1 MEPAAIDAPAR
12 RVSHG
17 FRLTGGSGLRR
28 LPQTEPVAMSNPSEI
43 STPSETSPHRP
54 PSLGT
59 HLIPLR
65 RNWRWLMAAGIALIV
80 LGVLG
85 LGAVALLSVASAIW
99 FGAMIFVG
107 GIIVL
112 TDAFR
117 HQGWKSRLLHVLIG
131 VLYVAVGVMTFVN
144 PLLATA
150 SLTLLAGAALV
161 ATGVLRLIVAFQNRE
176 LPYWTWVAL
185 SGLLSLIL
193 GGMILMQWPA
203 SSLWVLGTFLAI
215 ELIFQ
220 GWAAIA
226 LARAIRSTFDGVI
239 TKRA

>member
-1 MEPAAIDAPAR
+1 M
-12 RVSHG
+12 
-17 FRLTGGSGLRR
+17 
-28 LPQTEPVAMSNPSEI
+28 
-43 STPSETSPHRP
+43 STPSETSAHQPA
-54 PSLGT
+54 SLGT
-59 HLIPLR
+59 HLVPLR
-65 RNWRWLMAAGIALIV
+65 RNWGWLMAEGIVLII

-85 LGAVALLSVASAIW
+85 LGAVALLSLASAIW

-107 GIIVL
+107 GVVVL
-112 TDAFR
+112 IDAFR
-117 HQGWKSRLLHVLIG
+117 HQGWRSRLWHILIG
-131 VLYVAVGVMTFVN
+131 ALYLAVGVMTFVN

-150 SLTLLAGAALV
+150 SLTLLVGAALV
-161 ATGVLRLIVAFQNRE
+161 ATGVLRLIVAFQNRQ

-185 SGLLSLIL
+185 SGVLSLLL
-193 GGMILMQWPA
+193 GGMILMQWPG

-239 TKRA
+239 TKRN

>member
-1 MEPAAIDAPAR
+1 M
-12 RVSHG
+12 
-17 FRLTGGSGLRR
+17 
-28 LPQTEPVAMSNPSEI
+28 
-43 STPSETSPHRP
+43 STPSETSAHQPA
-54 PSLGT
+54 SLGT
-59 HLIPLR
+59 HLVPLR
-65 RNWRWLMAAGIALIV
+65 RNWGWLMAEGIVLII

-85 LGAVALLSVASAIW
+85 LGAVALLSLASAIW

-107 GIIVL
+107 GVVVL
-112 TDAFR
+112 IDAFR
-117 HQGWKSRLLHVLIG
+117 HQGWRSRLWHILIG
-131 VLYVAVGVMTFVN
+131 ALYLAVGVMTFVN

-150 SLTLLAGAALV
+150 SLTLLVGAALV
-161 ATGVLRLIVAFQNRE
+161 ATGVLRLIVALQNRQ

-185 SGLLSLIL
+185 SGVLSLLL
-193 GGMILMQWPA
+193 GGMILMQWPG

-239 TKRA
+239 TKRN

>member
-1 MEPAAIDAPAR
+1 M
-12 RVSHG
+12 
-17 FRLTGGSGLRR
+17 
-28 LPQTEPVAMSNPSEI
+28 
-43 STPSETSPHRP
+43 STPSETSAP

-65 RNWRWLMAAGIALIV
+65 RNWGWLMAAGIALVI

-85 LGAVALLSVASAIW
+85 LGAVTLLSIASAIW

-112 TDAFR
+112 IDAFR
-117 HQGWKSRLLHVLIG
+117 QQGWKSRLLHLLIG
-131 VLYVAVGVMTFVN
+131 VLYVAVGVLTFMN
-144 PLLATA
+144 PLVATA

-161 ATGVLRLIVAFQNRE
+161 ATGVLRLIVAFQNRQ
-176 LPYWTWVAL
+176 LPSWGWIAF
-185 SGLLSLIL
+185 SGVLSLLL
-193 GGMILMQWPA
+193 GGLILMRWPE
-203 SSLWVLGTFLAI
+203 SSLWVLGTFFAM

-220 GWAAIA
+220 GWAEIA

-239 TKRA
+239 TRKA

>member
-1 MEPAAIDAPAR
+1 M
-12 RVSHG
+12 
-17 FRLTGGSGLRR
+17 
-28 LPQTEPVAMSNPSEI
+28 
-43 STPSETSPHRP
+43 STPSGVSNP

-65 RNWRWLMAAGIALIV
+65 RNWGWLLAEGIVLII

-85 LGAVALLSVASAIW
+85 LGAVALLSLASAIW
-99 FGAMIFVG
+99 FGAMVFVG
-107 GIIVL
+107 GIVVL
-112 TDAFR
+112 IDAFR
-117 HQGWKSRLLHVLIG
+117 HQGWKSRLWHILIG

-144 PLLATA
+144 PLVATA

-161 ATGVLRLIVAFQNRE
+161 ATGVLRLVMAFQNRE
-176 LPYWTWVAL
+176 LPYWGWVAF
-185 SGLLSLIL
+185 SGVLSLLL
-193 GGMILMQWPA
+193 GGMILAQWPA

-226 LARAIRSTFDGVI
+226 LARAIRSTFDGV
-239 TKRA
+239 RSRS

>member
-1 MEPAAIDAPAR
+1 M
-12 RVSHG
+12 
-17 FRLTGGSGLRR
+17 
-28 LPQTEPVAMSNPSEI
+28 
-43 STPSETSPHRP
+43 STPSQVSSP

-65 RNWRWLMAAGIALIV
+65 RNWGWLMAAGIALVI

-107 GIIVL
+107 GIVVL
-112 TDAFR
+112 IDAFR
-117 HQGWKSRLLHVLIG
+117 HQAWKSRLLHILIG
-131 VLYVAVGVMTFVN
+131 VLYVAVGVVTFVN
-144 PLLATA
+144 PLVATA

-161 ATGVLRLIVAFQNRE
+161 ATGVLRLVVAFQNRQ
-176 LPYWTWVAL
+176 LPHWGWIAFSGAL
-185 SGLLSLIL
+185 SLLL
-193 GGMILMQWPA
+193 GGKILAQWPG
-203 SSLWVLGTFLAI
+203 SSLWVLGTFFAI

-226 LARAIRSTFDGVI
+226 LARAIRSTFDGVSPR
-239 TKRA
+239 KP

>member
-1 MEPAAIDAPAR
+1 M
-12 RVSHG
+12 
-17 FRLTGGSGLRR
+17 
-28 LPQTEPVAMSNPSEI
+28 
-43 STPSETSPHRP
+43 STPSEVSKP

-65 RNWRWLMAAGIALIV
+65 RSWGWLMAEGIILII
-80 LGVLG
+80 LGVFG
-85 LGAVALLSVASAIW
+85 LGAVALLSLASAIW

-112 TDAFR
+112 IDAFR
-117 HQGWKSRLLHVLIG
+117 HQGWKSRLWHILIG

-144 PLLATA
+144 PLVTTA

-161 ATGVLRLIVAFQNRE
+161 ATGVLRLVMAFQNRE
-176 LPYWTWVAL
+176 LPYWGWVAF
-185 SGLLSLIL
+185 SGALSLLL
-193 GGMILMQWPA
+193 GGMILAQWPA

-226 LARAIRSTFDGVI
+226 LARAIRSTFDGVSPR
-239 TKRA
+239 K

>member
-1 MEPAAIDAPAR
+1 M
-12 RVSHG
+12 
-17 FRLTGGSGLRR
+17 
-28 LPQTEPVAMSNPSEI
+28 
-43 STPSETSPHRP
+43 STPSETSAHQPA
-54 PSLGT
+54 SLGT

-65 RNWRWLMAAGIALIV
+65 RSWGWLMAEGIVLII

-85 LGAVALLSVASAIW
+85 LGAVAVLSLASAIW

-107 GIIVL
+107 GIVVL
-112 TDAFR
+112 VDAFR
-117 HQGWKSRLLHVLIG
+117 HQGWRSRLWHILIG

-144 PLLATA
+144 PLVATA
-150 SLTLLAGAALV
+150 SLTLLVGAALV
-161 ATGVLRLIVAFQNRE
+161 ATGVLRLIVAFQNRQ

-185 SGLLSLIL
+185 SGLLSLVL
-193 GGMILMQWPA
+193 GGMILMQWPG

-239 TKRA
+239 RKN

>member
-1 MEPAAIDAPAR
+1 M
-12 RVSHG
+12 
-17 FRLTGGSGLRR
+17 
-28 LPQTEPVAMSNPSEI
+28 
-43 STPSETSPHRP
+43 STPSEASNP

-65 RNWRWLMAAGIALIV
+65 RNWGWLLAEGIVLVI

-85 LGAVALLSVASAIW
+85 LGAVALLSLASAIW

-107 GIIVL
+107 GIVVL
-112 TDAFR
+112 IDAFR
-117 HQGWKSRLLHVLIG
+117 HQGWKSRLWHILIG

-144 PLLATA
+144 PLVATA

-161 ATGVLRLIVAFQNRE
+161 ATGVLRLVMAFQNRE
-176 LPYWTWVAL
+176 LPYWGWVAF
-185 SGLLSLIL
+185 SGVLSLLL
-193 GGMILMQWPA
+193 GGMILAQWPA

-226 LARAIRSTFDGVI
+226 LARAIRSTFDGV
-239 TKRA
+239 RSRG

>member
-1 MEPAAIDAPAR
+1 MTTPAESAPR
-12 RVSHG
+12 S
-17 FRLTGGSGLRR
+17 GS
-28 LPQTEPVAMSNPSEI
+28 
-43 STPSETSPHRP
+43 
-54 PSLGT
+54 SLAT
-59 HLIPLR
+59 HLVPLR
-65 RNWRWLMAAGIALIV
+65 RNSGWLMAEGIVLVI

-85 LGAVALLSVASAIW
+85 LGAVALLSLASAIW

-112 TDAFR
+112 IDAFR
-117 HQGWKSRLLHVLIG
+117 HQGWKSRLWHILIG

-144 PLLATA
+144 PLVATA

-161 ATGVLRLIVAFQNRE
+161 ATGVLRLIMAFQNRE
-176 LPYWTWVAL
+176 LPAWGWVAF
-185 SGLLSLIL
+185 SGVLSLLL
-193 GGMILMQWPA
+193 GGMILAQWPG

-226 LARAIRSTFDGVI
+226 LARAIRSTSDGV
-239 TKRA
+239 KPR

>member
-1 MEPAAIDAPAR
+1 M
-12 RVSHG
+12 
-17 FRLTGGSGLRR
+17 
-28 LPQTEPVAMSNPSEI
+28 
-43 STPSETSPHRP
+43 STPSGVSNP

-65 RNWRWLMAAGIALIV
+65 RSWGWLMAEGIILII

-85 LGAVALLSVASAIW
+85 LGAVALLSLASAIW

-107 GIIVL
+107 GIVVL
-112 TDAFR
+112 IDAFR
-117 HQGWKSRLLHVLIG
+117 HQAWKSRLWHILIG

-144 PLLATA
+144 PLVATA

-161 ATGVLRLIVAFQNRE
+161 ATGVLRLIMAFQNRE
-176 LPYWTWVAL
+176 LPYWGWVAF
-185 SGLLSLIL
+185 SGALSLLL
-193 GGMILMQWPA
+193 GGMILAQWPA

-226 LARAIRSTFDGVI
+226 LARAIRSTFDGVRS
-239 TKRA
+239 KA

>member
-1 MEPAAIDAPAR
+1 M
-12 RVSHG
+12 
-17 FRLTGGSGLRR
+17 
-28 LPQTEPVAMSNPSEI
+28 
-43 STPSETSPHRP
+43 STPAEASKPA
-54 PSLGT
+54 SLGT

-65 RNWRWLMAAGIALIV
+65 RSWGWLMAEGIVLIV

-85 LGAVALLSVASAIW
+85 LGAVAMLSLASAIW

-107 GIIVL
+107 GIVVL
-112 TDAFR
+112 VDAFR
-117 HQGWKSRLLHVLIG
+117 HQGWRSRLWHILIG

-144 PLLATA
+144 PLVATA

-161 ATGVLRLIVAFQNRE
+161 ATGVLRLIVAFQNRQ
-176 LPYWTWVAL
+176 LASWVWVAL
-185 SGLLSLIL
+185 SGLLSLLL
-193 GGMILMQWPA
+193 GGMILMQWPG

-239 TKRA
+239 TKRG

>member
-1 MEPAAIDAPAR
+1 M
-12 RVSHG
+12 
-17 FRLTGGSGLRR
+17 
-28 LPQTEPVAMSNPSEI
+28 
-43 STPSETSPHRP
+43 STPSETSAHQPA
-54 PSLGT
+54 SLGT

-65 RNWRWLMAAGIALIV
+65 RNWGWLMAEGIVLII

-85 LGAVALLSVASAIW
+85 LGAVAMLSLASAIW

-107 GIIVL
+107 GIVVL
-112 TDAFR
+112 VDAFR
-117 HQGWKSRLLHVLIG
+117 HQGWRSRLWHILIG

-144 PLLATA
+144 PLVATA
-150 SLTLLAGAALV
+150 SLTLLVGAALV
-161 ATGVLRLIVAFQNRE
+161 ATGVLRLIVAFQSRQ

-185 SGLLSLIL
+185 SGLLSLVL
-193 GGMILMQWPA
+193 GGMILMQWPG

-226 LARAIRSTFDGVI
+226 LARAIRSTFDGV
-239 TKRA
+239 TRKS

>member
-1 MEPAAIDAPAR
+1 M
-12 RVSHG
+12 
-17 FRLTGGSGLRR
+17 
-28 LPQTEPVAMSNPSEI
+28 
-43 STPSETSPHRP
+43 STPSETSAHQPA
-54 PSLGT
+54 SLGT

-65 RNWRWLMAAGIALIV
+65 RSWGWLMAEGIVLII

-85 LGAVALLSVASAIW
+85 LGAVAMLSLASAIW

-107 GIIVL
+107 GIVVL
-112 TDAFR
+112 VDAFR
-117 HQGWKSRLLHVLIG
+117 HQGWRSRLWHILIG

-144 PLLATA
+144 PLVATA
-150 SLTLLAGAALV
+150 SLTLLVGAALV
-161 ATGVLRLIVAFQNRE
+161 ATGVLRLIVAFQNRQ

-185 SGLLSLIL
+185 SGLLSLVL
-193 GGMILMQWPA
+193 GGMILMQWPG

-239 TKRA
+239 RKS